1 MCTLDNNT
9 KLRKPTKKTF
19 TAYKVFNGCPCFS
32 NHGDGPTDFFGH
44 RAFKVGKNVWN
55 KAIAEQDNNYQIGFQ
70 MFSTKK
76 NAMSY
81 ATISDFVA
89 PVSVE
94 TKDIVKIGN
103 VIGGLTDY
111 GRGYEVTKFVLKSK
125 DWEQKTQK

>member
-9 KLRKPTKKTF
+9 KLRKPRKKTF
-19 TAYKVFNGCPCFS
+19 TAYKVFNGCSCFC
-32 NHGDGPTDFFGH
+32 NHGDEPSDFFGH
-44 RAFKVGKNVWN
+44 RAFKVGTNVWN
-55 KAIAEQDNNYQIGFQ
+55 KEIAEQDKNDQIGFQ

-76 NAMSY
+76 DAMSY
-81 ATISDFVA
+81 ATTSDFVS

-103 VIGGLTDY
+103 VIGGCTNY
-111 GRGYEVTKFVLKSK
+111 GRGYETTKFVLKSE